1 MRRRAHAKEVA
12 HDCHA
17 RVHTEGDRA
26 LPSARVRRRL
36 QQPLPRAPQ
45 LAAAAMAEASCCS
58 YDDVAREASAATEE
72 FEACLDAIME
82 LEQARARCRAAAAAP
97 HSALRQVGFKQTES
111 RDTFAQRLL
120 AFRDGVIVEPQVR
133 RKIEKWRALPSTCVA
148 GGLHHLG
155 NLAGRRDMFFLGSWC
170 GRYA

>member
-1 MRRRAHAKEVA
+1 MPQYQVISLSPSVRAAA
-12 HDCHA
+12 A
-17 RVHTEGDRA
+17 
-26 LPSARVRRRL
+26 RRL
-36 QQPLPRAPQ
+36 QLPMPMPNATA

-58 YDDVAREASAATEE
+58 CDDARATVASAATEDL
-72 FEACLDAIME
+72 EACLDAIME